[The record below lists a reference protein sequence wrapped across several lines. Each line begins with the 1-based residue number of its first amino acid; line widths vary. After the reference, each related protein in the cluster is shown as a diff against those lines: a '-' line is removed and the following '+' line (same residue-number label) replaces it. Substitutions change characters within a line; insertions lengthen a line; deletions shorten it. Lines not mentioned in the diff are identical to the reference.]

1 MGAVIVLESGAE
13 ASEGEVRDFVG
24 QRLARFKVPRTVVF
38 VAEIPKGPMSKLQR
52 IGLAEKFGLGA

>member
-38 VAEIPKGPMSKLQR
+38 VAEIPKGPTSKLQR